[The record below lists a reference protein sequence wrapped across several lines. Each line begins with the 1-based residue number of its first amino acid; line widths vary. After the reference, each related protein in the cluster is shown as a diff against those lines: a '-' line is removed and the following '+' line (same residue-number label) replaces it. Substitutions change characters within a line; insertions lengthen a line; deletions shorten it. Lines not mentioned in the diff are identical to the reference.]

1 MNYCD
6 LRPFDSNNGIGIG
19 TTIFFS
25 GCRFHCPNCF
35 NKEAQD
41 FNYGKEFTKNVEDKL
56 INYAKNKHVNHISIL
71 GGEPFHQDLD
81 MLLNIV
87 KRIKKEV
94 NKPIYIWTGFIW
106 ETLLQDKK
114 KMEIL
119 EYIDVIT
126 DGKFE
131 TNKKDINLL
140 FKGSSNQKTIDVK
153 KSLKQN
159 KIIEY
164 NWKGDV

>member
-1 MNYCD
+1 MNYAD
-6 LRPFDSNNGIGIG
+6 IRAFDSTNGLGIAA
-19 TTIFFS
+19 TLFVS
-25 GCRFHCPNCF
+25 GCNFHCKGCF
-35 NKEAQD
+35 NKKAQD
-41 FNYGKEFTKNVEDKL
+41 FNFGNKFTKEVEDEF
-56 INYAKNKHVNHISIL
+56 IQYAKNKYVDHVSLL
-71 GGEPFHQDLD
+71 GGEIFHQDLD

-94 NKPIYIWTGFIW
+94 NKPIYIWTGFTW

-119 EYIDVIT
+119 KYIDVIT
-126 DGKFE
+126 DGRFE
-131 TNKKDINLL
+131 INKKDVNLL

>member
-1 MNYCD
+1 MNYAD
-6 LRPFDSNNGIGIG
+6 LRKYDVSNWNGINS
-19 TTIFFS
+19 TLFVS
-25 GCRFHCPNCF
+25 GCNFHCKGCW

-94 NKPIYIWTGFIW
+94 NKPIYIWTGFTW
-106 ETLLQDKK
+106 TALLQDKK

-119 EYIDVIT
+119 KYIDIIT
-126 DGKFE
+126 DGRFE
-131 TNKKDINLL
+131 INKKDVNLL
-140 FKGSSNQKTIDVK
+140 FKGSSNQKTIDVQ

>member
-6 LRPFDSNNGIGIG
+6 LRPFDSNNGIGVG

-25 GCRFHCPNCF
+25 GCHFHCPNCF

-94 NKPIYIWTGFIW
+94 NKPIYIWTGFTW

-126 DGKFE
+126 DGRFE